1 MTIDRQARATA
12 LGLAELLA
20 GGGSEVLI
28 VETLVFDEGQ
38 ITCPTN
44 GLNPKWGGCCHA
56 LSGNAGRTVVIISY
70 QEKTGT
76 LTPGAHPG
84 SYNGQD
90 AYNDMLVTDESSK
103 HWQRAVAQHQY
114 DGGNKPSGLYARRA
128 GGHGG
133 GGGTN
138 E

>member
-44 GLNPKWGGCCHA
+44 GLNPKWGGA
-56 LSGNAGRTVVIISY
+56 ATRYPGTQEGR
-70 QEKTGT
+70 
-76 LTPGAHPG
+76 
-84 SYNGQD
+84 
-90 AYNDMLVTDESSK
+90 
-103 HWQRAVAQHQY
+103 W
-114 DGGNKPSGLYARRA
+114 
-128 GGHGG
+128 
-133 GGGTN
+133 
-138 E
+138 